1 MTTTDH
7 LGIDMLQNILARLPS
22 VDFASANCVSRL
34 WKHVC
39 GHILCRP
46 KLSSACSF
54 NCSLQVAVE
63 HVVNKVLSEPIRPHF
78 AIASVA
84 DIDNTE
90 YDYEEAHQLVC
101 YLDFKT
107 NTIFKLFHE
116 KIAIYLKRME
126 YFYSSTRFA
135 KFIKFMNELQIT
147 TKLGSKV
154 PLITTYAFGI
164 IGRDAISDEFQEV
177 YLTLWTRDISMG
189 GIMLTVGFVPGM
201 KVKLISLLHQLKDPQ
216 TFMTDEFIM
225 DIKEFST
232 STSGR
237 ESPAAIMIFMVR
249 MLLLVVF

>member
-7 LGIDMLQNILARLPS
+7 LGIDILQNILARLRS

-63 HVVNKVLSEPIRPHF
+63 DVVNKVLSEPIRPHF

-84 DIDNTE
+84 DINNTE

-107 NTIFKLFHE
+107 NMIFKLFHE

-154 PLITTYAFGI
+154 PLITNYAFGI
-164 IGRDAISDEFQEV
+164 IGRDAISDEFQE
-177 YLTLWTRDISMG
+177 TLWTKDISMG

-201 KVKLISLLHQLKDPQ
+201 KVKLISLLHQLKV
-216 TFMTDEFIM
+216 INL
-225 DIKEFST
+225 
-232 STSGR
+232 
-237 ESPAAIMIFMVR
+237 IFVEHIIN
-249 MLLLVVF
+249 LIIYL

>member
-1 MTTTDH
+1 MTTIDH

-22 VDFASANCVSRL
+22 MDFASANCVSRL

-63 HVVNKVLSEPIRPHF
+63 DVVNKVLSEPIRPHF

-84 DIDNTE
+84 DINNTE
-90 YDYEEAHQLVC
+90 YDYEEAHQL
-101 YLDFKT
+101 
-107 NTIFKLFHE
+107 
-116 KIAIYLKRME
+116 
-126 YFYSSTRFA
+126 
-135 KFIKFMNELQIT
+135 IT

-154 PLITTYAFGI
+154 PLITNYAFGI

-216 TFMTDEFIM
+216 TFMIDEFIT

-237 ESPAAIMIFMVR
+237 ESPAAIMIFM
-249 MLLLVVF
+249 LLWEVMAT